1 MAKFILCGM
10 TRALETDGAAGRKAK
25 QVHLAPQSWT
35 LTDAHGK
42 WLYHRGKSSERQF
55 ARGCQIPK
63 RRLKWNPQ
71 GVARDAPALF

>member
-1 MAKFILCGM
+1 MAKFVLCEM

-42 WLYHRGKSSERQF
+42 WLYHSGKSSERQF
-55 ARGCQIPK
+55 ARGGQMPK
-63 RRLKWNPQ
+63 R
-71 GVARDAPALF
+71 APEKEPTRGG